1 MTLAVSD
8 VEVCTMG
15 EKDTD
20 TVWAAKDDRSMSRG
34 VAMLCVCVWYVCVCA
49 RACVCMHMCVCIGL
63 ICGTLSIKHS
73 ASFPGLPRFHL
84 LFTEEQRK
92 MGKA

>member
-1 MTLAVSD
+1 
-8 VEVCTMG
+8 MG

-20 TVWAAKDDRSMSRG
+20 TVWAAEDDRSMSRG
-34 VAMLCVCVWYVCVCA
+34 VAMLCVCVWYVCGVCVCVCA
-49 RACVCMHMCVCIGL
+49 HACACVHAHVCVYWVNL
-63 ICGTLSIKHS
+63 WYTIKHS

-92 MGKA
+92 MAKAKKDHG

>member
-1 MTLAVSD
+1 
-8 VEVCTMG
+8 MG

-20 TVWAAKDDRSMSRG
+20 TVWAAEDDRSMSRG
-34 VAMLCVCVWYVCVCA
+34 VTMLCVCVCA
-49 RACVCMHMCVCIGL
+49 RVRVHACVRMCVCIGL